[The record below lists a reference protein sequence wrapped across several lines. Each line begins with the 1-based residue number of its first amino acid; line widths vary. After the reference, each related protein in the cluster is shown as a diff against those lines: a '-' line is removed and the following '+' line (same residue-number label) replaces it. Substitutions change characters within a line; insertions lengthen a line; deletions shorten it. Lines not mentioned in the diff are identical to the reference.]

1 MSLTVRV
8 GKKYAI
14 YLPKAIVEKL
24 GIKEGDV
31 LVFNVRGDKL
41 IVRPVKKFLKARK
54 AWSSVSFEEIES
66 VGEEIS
72 AKILE

>member
-14 YLPKAIVEKL
+14 YLPKVVVEKL
-24 GIKEGDV
+24 GIKEGDA
-31 LVFNVRGDKL
+31 LVFNIRGDKL
-41 IVRPVKKFLKARK
+41 IVRPMKKFLKTRK
-54 AWSSVSFEEIES
+54 TWSSVSFEEIET
-66 VGEEIS
+66 VGEETS

>member
-8 GKKYAI
+8 GKKYAV
-14 YLPKAIVEKL
+14 YLPKVIVEKL
-24 GIKEGDV
+24 GIKEGDI
-31 LVFNVRGDKL
+31 LVFNIRGDKL
-41 IVRPVKKFLKARK
+41 IVRPMKKFFKARK